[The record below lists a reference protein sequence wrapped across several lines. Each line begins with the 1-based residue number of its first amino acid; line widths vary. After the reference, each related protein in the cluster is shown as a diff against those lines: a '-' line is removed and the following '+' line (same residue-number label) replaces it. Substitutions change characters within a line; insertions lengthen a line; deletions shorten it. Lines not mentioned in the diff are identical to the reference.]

1 MITITNIKLN
11 NTSINP
17 SIAPMLFPTVT
28 PVGLIN
34 TPVRATAA
42 QFVDVADVDPMAGDA
57 ARAAMPVTPQ
67 ARSLAAFLLA
77 ATLAALMVAA
87 DQLIET
93 WTDDHLLMGWVVLW
107 TVAFVGMALL
117 ARPMRQLSVRLAN
130 AWVERVRKQ
139 RTSMQDERF
148 WADACLDP
156 RLMAD
161 IVAAQTR
168 ADRI

>member
-1 MITITNIKLN
+1 
-11 NTSINP
+11 
-17 SIAPMLFPTVT
+17 MLFPSIT
-28 PVGLIN
+28 PVSLNKHFSLASDARLPLANRYGDDFPPAEAPCA
-34 TPVRATAA
+34 PVAPVLQPAT
-42 QFVDVADVDPMAGDA
+42 V
-57 ARAAMPVTPQ
+57 Q

-77 ATLAALMVAA
+77 ATLAALLVAA

-107 TVAFVGMALL
+107 TVAFVGLAFL
-117 ARPMRQLSVRLAN
+117 ARPMRLLSIRLAN
-130 AWVERVRKQ
+130 AWVAWLAQQSRRA
-139 RTSMQDERF
+139 QDERF

-168 ADRI
+168 AHKG